1 MVAEHREPSARG
13 ARAAVPRAD
22 RPAHPPRPGVAAPPA
37 GRLLYPVARTVLSV
51 LFRTLYRPVVEGLDN
66 IPATGPVILASN
78 HLSFVDS
85 VVIPLAVP
93 RRVTFLAKAEYF
105 RGRGVRGRLSRLF
118 FTTIGAVPVPR
129 GTHRAATASLDTAV
143 EILAAGGAF
152 GIYPEGTRSR
162 DGRLYRGRTG
172 VGYLALVTGAPVVPV
187 ALAGTDR
194 VQPVGA
200 RLPRVHRVAVR
211 FGEPLRFAHRHGTP
225 GPTAAASA
233 RARRE
238 VTDEVMRAIGALSGQ
253 DQADSYNTHGAAA

>member
-1 MVAEHREPSARG
+1 MTVPDGHAQHAPAVADRWAQAAGRMLYPM
-13 ARAAVPRAD
+13 ARALMS
-22 RPAHPPRPGVAAPPA
+22 
-37 GRLLYPVARTVLSV
+37 RLARLV
-51 LFRTLYRPVVEGLDN
+51 YRPVIEGLDN
-66 IPATGPVILASN
+66 IPRHGPVILASN

-85 VVIPLAVP
+85 IVIPLAVP

-105 RGRGVRGRLSRLF
+105 GGRGPRGWLTRLF

-129 GTHRAATASLDTAV
+129 GTHRAATASLDTALG
-143 EILAAGGAF
+143 ILAAGGAF

-172 VGYLALVTGAPVVPV
+172 VAFLALVTGAPVVPV

-200 RLPRVHRVAVR
+200 RLPRIHPVRVR
-211 FGEPLRFAHRHGTP
+211 FGAPLDFSGRYGPP
-225 GPTAAASA
+225 GPAAARSA

-238 VTDEVMRAIGALSGQ
+238 ATDEVMRAIGALSGQ
-253 DQADSYNTHGAAA
+253 DYTGTYNHHPTAA